1 MVKFER
7 LDTEKSR
14 VAIMSLAKAQKSN
27 REYNTPEVMA
37 ALQEM
42 FHGKCYICE
51 NKKHI
56 TSFQVEHL
64 NPHQGDTAQKYN
76 WDNLFLS

>member
-1 MVKFER
+1 MVRFER

-14 VAIMSLAKAQKSN
+14 AAVNSLIKAQKSN
-27 REYNTPEVMA
+27 GDCNTPEVME

-51 NKKHI
+51 NKKHVN
-56 TSFQVEHL
+56 SF
-64 NPHQGDTAQKYN
+64 
-76 WDNLFLS
+76 